1 MQNIGVIK
9 LNGNQREREDDYVD
23 PISTGLAGIALVQKS
38 VDFIKS
44 NIQTANDI
52 RDIAG
57 AIDGMFLGEKQIQKE
72 RFGNK
77 SIIGQ
82 TKDAASTVIDA
93 KLAKEQMDEMRQLV
107 DHRFGHGTWQE
118 IINER
123 AKRIQEEKE
132 AEKERARIARQ
143 KRQETI
149 DNFQTAGIVAAI
161 VGVVILTILIYF
173 KLG

>member
-1 MQNIGVIK
+1 M
-9 LNGNQREREDDYVD
+9 D

-52 RDIAG
+52 KDIAG
-57 AIDGMFLGEKQIQKE
+57 AIDGLFQGEKQIQKD
-72 RFGNK
+72 RFGDK

-82 TKDAASTVIDA
+82 TKDVATSVIDA
-93 KLAKEQMDEMRQLV
+93 KLAQESMDEMRQLV
-107 DHRFGHGTWQE
+107 DARFGFGTWQE

-123 AKRIQEEKE
+123 AKRIQDEKE
-132 AEKERARIARQ
+132 AEKEKIRAARQ

-149 DNFQTAGIVAAI
+149 DNFQTAGIVGSI
-161 VGVVILTILIYF
+161 IGVVILTILLYF

>member
-1 MQNIGVIK
+1 M
-9 LNGNQREREDDYVD
+9 D

-52 RDIAG
+52 KDIAG
-57 AIDGMFLGEKQIQKE
+57 AIDGLFQGEKQIQKD
-72 RFGNK
+72 RFGDK

-82 TKDAASTVIDA
+82 TKDVATSVIDA
-93 KLAKEQMDEMRQLV
+93 KLAQESMDEMRQLV
-107 DHRFGHGTWQE
+107 DARFGFGTWQE

-143 KRQETI
+143 KRQETV
-149 DNFQTAGIVAAI
+149 DNFQTAGIAAAI
-161 VGVVILTILIYF
+161 IGVVILTILIYF

>member
-1 MQNIGVIK
+1 M
-9 LNGNQREREDDYVD
+9 D

-57 AIDGMFLGEKQIQKE
+57 AIDGMFQGEKQIQKE

-82 TKDAASTVIDA
+82 TKDAASTIIDA

-123 AKRIQEEKE
+123 ARRIQEEKE
-132 AEKERARIARQ
+132 TEKERIKLQ
-143 KRQETI
+143 KQKHQEMVH
-149 DNFQTAGIVAAI
+149 NFQTAGIIAAI
-161 VGVVILTILIYF
+161 ICFVVLSVSIYV

>member
-1 MQNIGVIK
+1 
-9 LNGNQREREDDYVD
+9 VD

-52 RDIAG
+52 KDIAG
-57 AIDGMFLGEKQIQKE
+57 AIDGLFQGEKQIQKD
-72 RFGNK
+72 RFGDK

-82 TKDAASTVIDA
+82 TKDVATSVIDA
-93 KLAKEQMDEMRQLV
+93 KLAKESMDEMRQLV
-107 DHRFGHGTWQE
+107 DARFGFGTWQE

-123 AKRIQEEKE
+123 AKRIQDEKE
-132 AEKERARIARQ
+132 AEKEKIRAARQ

-149 DNFQTAGIVAAI
+149 DNFQTAGIVGSI
-161 VGVVILTILIYF
+161 IGVVILGILIYF